1 MVEIV
6 EVVILLVVLL
16 KGLNLLQTMER
27 VVGRGMKVG
36 NLQIKLKQHQ
46 WDE

>member
-1 MVEIV
+1 M

-27 VVGRGMKVG
+27 VVDRGMKVE